1 MSASK
6 PPTAALPS
14 PHLSIPPSSPSP
26 HLSIPSSSPSLSSTS
41 SSPPPSVPPPS
52 SPLRISMQEHF
63 AINVCPGPI
72 LPIPQI
78 SDFFPRFHDFPLTP
92 PPPRQ
97 RHTPSPR
104 EPDGERDGEREHN
117 GGEKEL
123 ADSDDD
129 DTYLGTLEFTLLF
142 DQENN
147 CLHCTI
153 HKAKGLKAMDS
164 NGLADPYVKLHLLP
178 GASKAN
184 KLRTKTLKNTLN
196 PVWNETLVYHGI
208 TAADMTTKTL
218 RLCVCDMDRLGR
230 NEFIGEVRVA
240 LKKLREGESKR
251 YNMGLER
258 IAQNREGNNQT
269 LDQSSQPAEEERGR
283 ILVSLC
289 YVMEKASL
297 VVGIIRC
304 AHLAAMDSN
313 GYSDPF
319 VKIVLQPDMGKKSKY
334 KTSVKKKTLN
344 PEFNEEFIYEV
355 PHDQLAKKT
364 LEISVWDYDLGM
376 SNDFIGGVELGIN
389 AKGERLK
396 HWFECLKFK
405 GKKVEYW
412 HTLTQQGAPSSD

>member
-1 MSASK
+1 MSVSK
-6 PPTAALPS
+6 PPPAAHPALPS
-14 PHLSIPPSSPSP
+14 PHLSIPPSSPS
-26 HLSIPSSSPSLSSTS
+26 SS
-41 SSPPPSVPPPS
+41 SSPPPSAPPS

-97 RHTPSPR
+97 KQTPSPR
-104 EPDGERDGEREHN
+104 DTDRERDGEREHN
-117 GGEKEL
+117 GEEKEL

-129 DTYLGTLEFTLLF
+129 DTYLGTLEFSLLF

-147 CLHCTI
+147 SLHCTI

-240 LKKLREGESKR
+240 LKKLKEGETKR

-258 IAQNREGNNQT
+258 IAQTREGNNQT
-269 LDQSSQPAEEERGR
+269 VDQSSQLVEEERGR

-289 YVMEKASL
+289 YIVEKTSL

-319 VKIVLQPDMGKKSKY
+319 VKMSSYMRFLM
-334 KTSVKKKTLN
+334 TSWRRK
-344 PEFNEEFIYEV
+344 PWRS
-355 PHDQLAKKT
+355 PC
-364 LEISVWDYDLGM
+364 
-376 SNDFIGGVELGIN
+376 GIMTW
-389 AKGERLK
+389 A
-396 HWFECLKFK
+396 
-405 GKKVEYW
+405 
-412 HTLTQQGAPSSD
+412 